1 MLSRRLPTPLAAM
14 LIAATLLCACGGG
27 DGDGDG
33 ATLSPAAAL
42 TPALPGKP
50 GQPGNKPDQRPEPVI
65 RCAP

>member
-1 MLSRRLPTPLAAM
+1 MLSRRLPTTLAAM

-33 ATLSPAAAL
+33 DGATLSPA
-42 TPALPGKP
+42 ALPGKP
-50 GQPGNKPDQRPEPVI
+50 GQPGNQPEQRPEPVI